1 MLATTPS
8 IVLKMLKNLAERLTV
23 SDAQYSD

>member
-8 IVLKMLKNLAERLTV
+8 IGVKMLANLAERLTTA
-23 SDAQYSD
+23 DAQYSN